1 MARLATNGLFRT
13 VNNLRSFSLN
23 SSNSLNIRVI
33 VASSLS
39 EFRYLVK
46 YRVTQVYAVPLR

>member
-1 MARLATNGLFRT
+1 MACLATNGLFGT

-23 SSNSLNIRVI
+23 LLNLLNIQVM
-33 VASSLS
+33 VALLLS

-46 YRVTQVYAVPLR
+46 YRVT

>member
-1 MARLATNGLFRT
+1 MAYSATNGSFRT
-13 VNNLRSFSLN
+13 VNDLRSFFLN

-33 VASSLS
+33 VALLLS

-46 YRVTQVYAVPLR
+46 YGVT